1 MTKINYKSLL
11 IGIIHSVIIPLLLV
25 YVSKNLFIGLAYYL
39 IPITAYE
46 TFVSQREES
55 KSSVLHHFYL
65 HFFSVIDSN
74 GRYVMYYEYE
84 TDPRELLAELMEE
97 ESK

>member
-1 MTKINYKSLL
+1 MVNI
-11 IGIIHSVIIPLLLV
+11 
-25 YVSKNLFIGLAYYL
+25 
-39 IPITAYE
+39 
-46 TFVSQREES
+46 
-55 KSSVLHHFYL
+55 
-65 HFFSVIDSN
+65 SN